1 MNKTTKVATKFG
13 KLPGLFLTLHILSP
27 KRHERDIIFER
38 DINIWA

>member
-27 KRHERDIIFER
+27 KRQEIGKIYKV
-38 DINIWA
+38 